1 MPGHERGE
9 YLPADPGDLVRRER
23 TLLRD
28 QLRQRTALDELHH
41 DVRRVLAGNN
51 VIDLSHSGM
60 VDPGRGPRLAE
71 DPLDGLGTQAGVG
84 GGSQRQLL
92 HRDLEIQQYVQPAVH
107 GRGPAAADWRDELVP
122 ARDKAVVGGSGHV
135 MFPYQKPVRQHFGL
149 SP

>member
-1 MPGHERGE
+1 MPGHKCGE
-9 YLPADPGDLVRRER
+9 YLPADLGDPMRRER

-41 DVRRVLAGNN
+41 DVRRVLAGND
-51 VIDLSHSGM
+51 VIDRRHPGM
-60 VDPGRGPRLAE
+60 VDPGRGSRLAKG
-71 DPLDGLGTQAGVG
+71 PLDRLGMHAGVG

-92 HRDLEIQQYVQPAVH
+92 HRDLKIQQYVQPAVH
-107 GRGPAAADWRDELVP
+107 NRGPAAANWRDKLVP

-135 MFPYQKPVRQHFGL
+135 MFPYQEPVRQHSGL